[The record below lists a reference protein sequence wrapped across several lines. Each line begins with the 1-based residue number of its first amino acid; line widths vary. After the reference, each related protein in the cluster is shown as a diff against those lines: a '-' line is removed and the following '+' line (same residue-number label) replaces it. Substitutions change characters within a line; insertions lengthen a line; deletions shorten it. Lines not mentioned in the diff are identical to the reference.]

1 MESEEIR
8 DRRPIKARQ
17 TRWATSAA
25 RLLQQRG
32 ATPNGISVAS
42 SVCALFA
49 AAAFYGALNSEL
61 TVLRI
66 ILFLLAALMVQGRL
80 ICNLLD
86 GMVAVEGGLRSPVG
100 AVFNDLPDRV
110 SDSLILIGAG
120 YGLAGF
126 IAYAPQLGWAATLM
140 AVMTAYVRVL
150 GGSCEQPQKFSGPM
164 AKQHRMALLTAG
176 AVAACFLPLYQ
187 AQWLFLIILW
197 VITLGEL
204 WTAVR
209 RTRILMADLR
219 KDNKG

>member
-80 ICNLLD
+80 ICNLL
-86 GMVAVEGGLRSPVG
+86 GGRRRP
-100 AVFNDLPDRV
+100 A
-110 SDSLILIGAG
+110 
-120 YGLAGF
+120 
-126 IAYAPQLGWAATLM
+126 
-140 AVMTAYVRVL
+140 
-150 GGSCEQPQKFSGPM
+150 QP
-164 AKQHRMALLTAG
+164 
-176 AVAACFLPLYQ
+176 C
-187 AQWLFLIILW
+187 WC
-197 VITLGEL
+197 
-204 WTAVR
+204 
-209 RTRILMADLR
+209 RI
-219 KDNKG
+219 

>member
-42 SVCALFA
+42 SVCALLA
-49 AAAFYGALNSEL
+49 AAAFYGALNCEI
-61 TVLRI
+61 TALRI
-66 ILFLLAALMVQGRL
+66 ILFLLAALIVQGRL

-110 SDSLILIGAG
+110 SGQPDPHRCRLRTGRFYRLC
-120 YGLAGF
+120 
-126 IAYAPQLGWAATLM
+126 PAA
-140 AVMTAYVRVL
+140 RL
-150 GGSCEQPQKFSGPM
+150 GG
-164 AKQHRMALLTAG
+164 G
-176 AVAACFLPLYQ
+176 ADGSDDRLCPG
-187 AQWLFLIILW
+187 
-197 VITLGEL
+197 T
-204 WTAVR
+204 R
-209 RTRILMADLR
+209 RQL
-219 KDNKG
+219 